1 MWEALYKAHYPE
13 LLSYCAA
20 ACHDPALA
28 EDLTQEVFL
37 KALQNVDT
45 FEGLGPSQCR
55 AWLFR
60 TLKNLLVDRYRRAA
74 LEADCAG
81 QAPEE
86 EAIASEPGF
95 ERLENTLLLQKL
107 PEQDR
112 ILFRLRYLEGY
123 SAAELAEM
131 FDLPAGTIRS
141 KLSRSRK
148 ILQSLIL
155 EE

>member
-1 MWEALYKAHYPE
+1 MWEELYEAHEQE
-13 LLSYCAA
+13 LLRYAVGVCRNREQ
-20 ACHDPALA
+20 A
-28 EDLTQEVFL
+28 EDLVQETFL
-37 KALQNVDT
+37 RAMQNADP
-45 FEGLGPSQCR
+45 FEDLGPSQKR

-60 TLKNLLVDRYRRAA
+60 TLKNLFCDRFRRASLEDTYAETCREDAAA
-74 LEADCAG
+74 LE
-81 QAPEE
+81 
-86 EAIASEPGF
+86 PGYG
-95 ERLENTLLLQKL
+95 ETENVLLLAKL